1 MTGEELVAFA
11 KSKLGVPYVYGM
23 KGEVMTLAKYNQL
36 KALYGALVWN
46 SDKNKV
52 GKVCCDCS
60 GLISWATGI
69 VRNSQGYHDTALEV
83 HPISTISKA
92 PIGAAVWQKGHI
104 GIYIGN
110 GEYIAEDGSAYGCRK
125 NKLSK
130 ASFTHWLILKDIDY
144 TVKEE
149 VDDEMVE
156 QAKLIIDG
164 REFIVDRILKDG
176 VNYIKIRDIAD
187 VLGYEVTSKGSI
199 AVLTVEQAKLIIDGR
214 EFIVDRI
221 LKDGTNYIKIRDI
234 ADVLG
239 YEVTS
244 KGSIAVLT
252 KR

>member
-1 MTGEELVAFA
+1 
-11 KSKLGVPYVYGM
+11 
-23 KGEVMTLAKYNQL
+23 MTLAKYNQL
-36 KALYGALVWN
+36 KSMYGDLVWN

-83 HPISTISKA
+83 QPISTISKA

-110 GEYIAEDGSAYGCRK
+110 GEYIAEDGSAYGCRR

-130 ASFTHWLILKDIDY
+130 AGFTHWLILKDIDY
-144 TVKEE
+144 TMKEE
-149 VDDEMVE
+149 DSEMVE

-199 AVLTVEQAKLIIDGR
+199 AVLTK
-214 EFIVDRI
+214 
-221 LKDGTNYIKIRDI
+221 K
-234 ADVLG
+234 
-239 YEVTS
+239 
-244 KGSIAVLT
+244 
-252 KR
+252 

>member
-1 MTGEELVAFA
+1 MTGQELVEFA

-36 KALYGALVWN
+36 KSMYGDLVWN

-69 VRNSQGYHDTALEV
+69 IRNSQGYHDTALEV
-83 HPISTISKA
+83 QSISTISKA

-130 ASFTHWLILKDIDY
+130 AGFTHWLRLKDVDY
-144 TVKEE
+144 TEKQE
-149 VDDEMVE
+149 VDDEVVE
-156 QAKLIIDG
+156 QAKLI
-164 REFIVDRILKDG
+164 
-176 VNYIKIRDIAD
+176 VNGKEY
-187 VLGYEVTSKGSI
+187 
-199 AVLTVEQAKLIIDGR
+199 TVE
-214 EFIVDRI
+214 RI

-239 YEVTS
+239 YEIGNQ
-244 KGSIAVLT
+244 GSTAVLT

>member
-1 MTGEELVAFA
+1 MTGQELVAFA

-36 KALYGALVWN
+36 KSMYGDLVWN

-69 VRNSQGYHDTALEV
+69 IRNSQGYHDTALEV
-83 HPISTISKA
+83 QPISTINKA

-130 ASFTHWLILKDIDY
+130 AGFTHWLRLKDIDY
-144 TVKEE
+144 TVKQE
-149 VDDEMVE
+149 VDDEVVE
-156 QAKLIIDG
+156 QAKLIVNG
-164 REFIVDRILKDG
+164 KEYTVERILKG
-176 VNYIKIRDIAD
+176 
-187 VLGYEVTSKGSI
+187 
-199 AVLTVEQAKLIIDGR
+199 
-214 EFIVDRI
+214 
-221 LKDGTNYIKIRDI
+221 GTNYIKIRDI

-239 YEVTS
+239 YEIGNQ
-244 KGSIAVLT
+244 GSTAVLT
-252 KR
+252 KK

>member
-1 MTGEELVAFA
+1 MTGQELVAFA

-36 KALYGALVWN
+36 KSMYGDLVWN

-69 VRNSQGYHDTALEV
+69 IRNSQGYHDTALEV
-83 HPISTISKA
+83 QPISTISKA

-130 ASFTHWLILKDIDY
+130 ASFTHWLRLKDIDY
-144 TVKEE
+144 TVKQE
-149 VDDEMVE
+149 VDEVVE
-156 QAKLIIDG
+156 KAKLI
-164 REFIVDRILKDG
+164 
-176 VNYIKIRDIAD
+176 VNGKEY
-187 VLGYEVTSKGSI
+187 
-199 AVLTVEQAKLIIDGR
+199 TVE
-214 EFIVDRI
+214 RI

-239 YEVTS
+239 YEIGNQ
-244 KGSIAVLT
+244 GSTAVLT
-252 KR
+252 KK

>member
-1 MTGEELVAFA
+1 MTGQELVAFA

-36 KALYGALVWN
+36 KSMYGDLVWN

-69 VRNSQGYHDTALEV
+69 IRNSQGYHDTALEV
-83 HPISTISKA
+83 QPISTISEA

-110 GEYIAEDGSAYGCRK
+110 GEYIAEDGSAYGCRR

-130 ASFTHWLILKDIDY
+130 AGFTHWLRLKDIDY
-144 TVKEE
+144 MVKE
-149 VDDEMVE
+149 DDEMVE
-156 QAKLIIDG
+156 QAKLI
-164 REFIVDRILKDG
+164 
-176 VNYIKIRDIAD
+176 VNGKEY
-187 VLGYEVTSKGSI
+187 
-199 AVLTVEQAKLIIDGR
+199 TVE
-214 EFIVDRI
+214 RI

-239 YEVTS
+239 YEIS
-244 KGSIAVLT
+244 NQGSTAVLT